1 MLSEY
6 GTIMIGQINT
16 FTLMMQ
22 TMDSEE
28 KVIFIWI
35 LFNMNFNLL
44 CDKSGLKTEL
54 RKDNIQLQ
62 AAVWV
67 V

>member
-1 MLSEY
+1 
-6 GTIMIGQINT
+6 MIGQINT

-22 TMDSEE
+22 TMDLEE

-54 RKDNIQLQ
+54 KKDNIQLQ

>member
-22 TMDSEE
+22 IMDSEE